1 MLAFLVMKHSIYVSE
16 KCCEEKHVDLLLIGK
31 EGKKDTVFLSKIL
44 ILSCMIILSIVEE
57 SISLFV
63 VYKLLL
69 QKTFYKALVK
79 TTLKLMANKRL

>member
-1 MLAFLVMKHSIYVSE
+1 MKHSIYVSE

-79 TTLKLMANKRL
+79 TTLKLMANKEL